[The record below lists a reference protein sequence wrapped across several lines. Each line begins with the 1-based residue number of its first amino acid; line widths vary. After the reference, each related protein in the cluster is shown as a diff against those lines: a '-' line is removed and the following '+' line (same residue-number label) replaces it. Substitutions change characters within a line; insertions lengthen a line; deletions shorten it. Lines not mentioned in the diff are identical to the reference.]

1 MLFPS
6 FTFILAFLPVTAIL
20 YFLLGK
26 YSRNAARIWLLAA
39 SFVFYSWFNH
49 TYFLILLGSI
59 LGNYLFASVLW
70 KHRSKITLII
80 GIVLNILLLG
90 YFKYCDFFIEN
101 INAAL
106 DLSIPFQKII
116 LPLGISFFTFQQ
128 ISFLHSVYSRSL
140 KERYSFLTYATFV
153 SFFPQLIAGPIVLPD
168 EMMPQFDKPD
178 SLKVNAQNISTG
190 LFVFALGL
198 SKKILLADFFAETA
212 DAGFAAGA
220 NGALLDS
227 WLTAL
232 AYTFQIYFDFS
243 GYCDMAIGIALIFN
257 IRLPENF
264 NSPYRSGNI
273 AEFWRKWHITLG
285 RFLMTYIYFPIGGS
299 KAGKFRTCCNLMI
312 TFLISGLWHGAS
324 WLFVLWGAVHGIA
337 LVIQRVW
344 SKMLNLTMPAV
355 CGKMLTF
362 LFVCLAWILFRAEN
376 MTQAKALYRAMFA
389 PEKWIAQLPDGKTII
404 LFIAGIIIVAF
415 FPTASSR
422 ADHFKPTLVNA
433 LIAIAL
439 IVTSMFFF
447 VKTSPFIYFNF

>member
-1 MLFPS
+1 
-6 FTFILAFLPVTAIL
+6 
-20 YFLLGK
+20 
-26 YSRNAARIWLLAA
+26 
-39 SFVFYSWFNH
+39 
-49 TYFLILLGSI
+49 
-59 LGNYLFASVLW
+59 
-70 KHRSKITLII
+70 
-80 GIVLNILLLG
+80 
-90 YFKYCDFFIEN
+90 
-101 INAAL
+101 
-106 DLSIPFQKII
+106 
-116 LPLGISFFTFQQ
+116 
-128 ISFLHSVYSRSL
+128 
-140 KERYSFLTYATFV
+140 
-153 SFFPQLIAGPIVLPD
+153 
-168 EMMPQFDKPD
+168 MPQFDKPD

-273 AEFWRKWHITLG
+273 AEFWRRWHITLG